1 MDRLDPAEMSRKLVP
16 AARAKTEA
24 AQWLMAERP
33 WDLFFTVYGE
43 SHAAAHYCWGDEA
56 ALRAVYEEIDRG
68 ISALAAQAGPEA
80 TVYLVSGDGA
90 GPNQAGWHLLPEV
103 LRRLGYLAEPSEGG
117 EASAQPAGRRS
128 LDPVKLLRDLLPKD
142 LRKAI
147 ARKLLPDALRHR
159 LAQRVDT
166 AAVDWSRTRAYCLP
180 TDLEGHIRIN
190 LRGREPQG
198 SVSPG
203 QEYQRVC
210 DELAAALEALIQ
222 PETGRRAVRAVLRT
236 DDLYPGPRRDYL
248 PDLIV
253 LWSEGA
259 PFTALAS
266 QAVGT
271 VTGPSPDGRPGTH
284 VPPGY
289 LIRAGRGAEG
299 LGRVGHI
306 CEIAPALLRRFGVAV
321 PDYMGRAPAAVPAG
335 SRGGVS

>member
-1 MDRLDPAEMSRKLVP
+1 M
-16 AARAKTEA
+16 
-24 AQWLMAERP
+24 
-33 WDLFFTVYGE
+33 
-43 SHAAAHYCWGDEA
+43 
-56 ALRAVYEEIDRG
+56 
-68 ISALAAQAGPEA
+68 
-80 TVYLVSGDGA
+80 
-90 GPNQAGWHLLPEV
+90 
-103 LRRLGYLAEPSEGG
+103 
-117 EASAQPAGRRS
+117 
-128 LDPVKLLRDLLPKD
+128 RDLLPKD

-166 AAVDWSRTRAYCLP
+166 AAVDWARTRAYCLP

-198 SVSPG
+198 SVAPG
-203 QEYQRVC
+203 PEYQRVC
-210 DELAAALEALIQ
+210 DELAAALEALTQ

-253 LWSEGA
+253 LWAEGA

-266 QAVGT
+266 PAVGT
-271 VTGPSPDGRPGTH
+271 VTGQSPDGRPGTH
-284 VPPGY
+284 VPPG
-289 LIRAGRGAEG
+289 ISDSGRAGERSG

-306 CEIAPALLRRFGVAV
+306 CEIAPELLRRFGVAV